1 MLHIENL
8 SKSFT
13 QGGKQIEVLK
23 GLGLKVE
30 KGEKVAILGQSGSG
44 KSTLLSLLAGIDRP
58 DSGSMS
64 FEGQNL
70 EGLEERELTKLRSQK
85 IGIIFQQFH
94 LLPHLNALENV
105 SLPLEIQGQTD
116 IGRAKKALEDVGLG
130 HRMDHF
136 PSQLSGGEKQ
146 RVAIARSMVIEP
158 DLLLADEPS
167 GSLDEG
173 TGDSVMDLIFSLVD
187 QKNKALILVTHNKL
201 LAEKCEKIYT
211 LEHGSLHL
219 KDNKENKGTP

>member
-1 MLHIENL
+1 MLEISNLNKSFWQGQNKIDVLKDLNL
-8 SKSFT
+8 SVS
-13 QGGKQIEVLK
+13 
-23 GLGLKVE
+23 

-58 DSGSMS
+58 ESGNMS
-64 FEGQNL
+64 FEG
-70 EGLEERELTKLRSQK
+70 RELGHLNEAELTELRSK
-85 IGIIFQQFH
+85 RIGIIFQQFH
-94 LLPHLNALENV
+94 LLPHLNAHENV
-105 SLPLEIQGQTD
+105 SLPLEIQGQLSKSD
-116 IGRAKKALEDVGLG
+116 IQERVSQALQNVGLG

-187 QKNKALILVTHNKL
+187 KQNKALILVTHNVG
-201 LAEKCEKIYT
+201 LAEKCEKIYN

-219 KDNKENKGTP
+219 KERS